1 MAETTGMTGDTDRLA
16 EDNPE
21 WDGTDAAH
29 PAWWRGNDAGVAATV
44 RILAD
49 AMDGKDNGRGVIGYA
64 PLEALRR
71 RVIAVRSA
79 RQSALDEAAQIAEGC
94 GIGKNGIDLADRIR
108 SLMAPKGE
116 GG

>member
-71 RVIAVRSA
+71 RVIAARSA
-79 RQSALDEAAQIAEGC
+79 RQAALDEAAQIVE
-94 GIGKNGIDLADRIR
+94 
-108 SLMAPKGE
+108 GE